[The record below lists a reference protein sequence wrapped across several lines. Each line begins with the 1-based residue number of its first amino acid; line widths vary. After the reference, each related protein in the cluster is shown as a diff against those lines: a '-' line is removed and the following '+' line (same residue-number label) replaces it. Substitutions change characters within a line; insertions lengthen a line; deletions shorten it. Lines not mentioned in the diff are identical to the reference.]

1 MKGQLPLFQIPQVN
15 NVKNNEFFSTFFAER
30 ENDVVGC
37 GPVQAYSSRMEIFY
51 EDNIAKVVYLI
62 ERGIVMLSRLE
73 PDGRRRIVGI
83 RGRYWLLAAPP
94 VFLGIPYQ
102 FTGTTVTP
110 CHLRPITA
118 KCFLH
123 LLKTNESFS
132 WEMHRLFSQE
142 ILRNLQ
148 KVVVTSMSADD
159 RLRHF
164 LCRLITEMTPEES
177 KIQNHFEVPLKH
189 KELAEI
195 VGVSPEHLSRVL
207 KKMQQKGVLRST
219 KGMLTIM
226 DASRLISV
234 SL

>member
-37 GPVQAYSSRMEIFY
+37 GPVQAYSARMEIFC

-148 KVVVTSMSADD
+148 KVIVTSMSADD

-189 KELAEI
+189 TELAEI
-195 VGVSPEHLSRVL
+195 VGVSPEHLSRVV

-226 DASRLISV
+226 DASRLM
-234 SL
+234 SLSF

>member
-1 MKGQLPLFQIPQVN
+1 MKGQLPLFQIPQVK
-15 NVKNNEFFSTFFAER
+15 NVKNNVFFSTFFAER

-37 GPVQAYSSRMEIFY
+37 GPVQAYSSRTEIFC

-83 RGRYWLLAAPP
+83 RGRDWLLAAPP

-159 RLRHF
+159 RLKHF
-164 LCRLITEMTPEES
+164 LCRLITEMTPVES
-177 KIQNHFEVPLKH
+177 KIQNYFKVPLKH

-195 VGVSPEHLSRVL
+195 VGVSPEHLSRVI
-207 KKMQQKGVLRST
+207 KKMQQKGILRST

>member
-1 MKGQLPLFQIPQVN
+1 MKGEQPLFQMPQVN
-15 NVKNNEFFSTFFAER
+15 NVKFNEFFCTFFAER
-30 ENDVVGC
+30 EHDLVGC
-37 GPVQAYSSRMEIFY
+37 GPVQSYPSRTEIFCQ
-51 EDNIAKVVYLI
+51 DNLATVLYLI
-62 ERGIVMLSRLE
+62 ERGIVMLSRSE

-94 VFLGIPYQ
+94 VFLGIPYE

-123 LLKTNESFS
+123 LLKTNDIFS

-142 ILRNLQ
+142 ILRNLN

-189 KELAEI
+189 LELAEI
-195 VGVSPEHLSRVL
+195 VGISPEHLSRVV
-207 KKMQQKGVLRST
+207 KKMQQQGLLRST

-226 DASRLISV
+226 DASKLISL
-234 SL
+234 S